1 MDFAELH
8 GTLLCDRML
17 DETTGGQPS
26 ARWQTPKLRGHRGR
40 PADHGLCPSAP
51 TGCDG
56 VLSHSRVLT
65 CWGAASLAPLSDAL
79 RGAELGSE
87 DEIAHESAKSC
98 PWASS
103 LPAPQIHYL
112 ALRSI
117 QLSDSSLSEA
127 RLQVSGRQKPSRRP
141 MLGTRF
147 FC

>member
-1 MDFAELH
+1 MELSFVIECWMKRLE
-8 GTLLCDRML
+8 GSQVP
-17 DETTGGQPS
+17 GG
-26 ARWQTPKLRGHRGR
+26 RHRSSGATEDAL
-40 PADHGLCPSAP
+40 PI
-51 TGCDG
+51 TGCALQLPWD
-56 VLSHSRVLT
+56 VMVCSSIPRVLT
-65 CWGAASLAPLSDAL
+65 CWGAASPAPLSDAL

-87 DEIAHESAKSC
+87 DEIAHESAKTC

-103 LPAPQIHYL
+103 LPAPRIHYL